1 MPPEERTSI
10 TDQNRQPPVEATSRI
25 AGEVQPDAPMPKPQQ
40 QLLDAWRGLSEQI
53 VAYNSRQGGGHLQNS
68 VYRYASETLRD
79 MGLDRQGWEVL
90 PAQTGSA
97 LDMIGADIILV
108 NRRTGA
114 LELLDPSSRR
124 LDPQTGDF
132 ASAAD
137 NAKTNVPRLRENG
150 VIDALPQWFDQS
162 GRLEKDQRTPEMS
175 QRVIEFQAD
184 FRNKIASLT
193 APGAEH
199 ALNMRDFPL
208 PTPTISK
215 EKDKPAADIKRVVD
229 FFNQRAGEENRSGSR
244 GLAAEFSEYART
256 LERGAATFAAR
267 QDSVSLEN
275 TVNKLAER
283 VILEDAV
290 RSLYPQPGQQHLTGA
305 QISMRQTSSDGTI
318 VQVKPDGALTVMLKN
333 QANPGSGAPEVYT
346 GGSATKAFEKAAT
359 KLALAAG
366 HPEQFPELAAE
377 LPNHYK
383 KMFAAGTLDMNKV
396 LKVIGNFRAEYSAG
410 GAGTDRTLIGHL
422 VHRLAERQP
431 GDLRTLA
438 TGINGA
444 KPTASAGHDGATTT
458 VRPTT
463 VTQSDRQAAN
473 DSRAPNVQ
481 GRGQHREEFREAAAQ
496 ASTQPQERW
505 GNRKPPELA
514 ELGSQG
520 SDKVSPQH
528 LSPQELTALKEA
540 REQLIAKGNLSP
552 SEKQQVKNIEQA
564 ERELGESSPVTRQK
578 LSRVAAVRSAIAGR
592 GLVRSAGP
600 AMLAAVVLN
609 LYRNANATEL
619 EEGRPNFG
627 LGW

>member
-1 MPPEERTSI
+1 MPPEDRLSVN
-10 TDQNRQPPVEATSRI
+10 DQTRRPPVEATSRI
-25 AGEVQPDAPMPKPQQ
+25 AGEVQPDAPMPRPQQ
-40 QLLDAWRGLSEQI
+40 QLLDAWRGVSEQI

-68 VYRYASETLRD
+68 VYRYAAETLRD
-79 MGLDRQGWEVL
+79 MGLDKQGWEVL

-97 LDMIGADIILV
+97 LDMIGADIVLV

-162 GRLEKDQRTPEMS
+162 GRLERDQRTPEMS
-175 QRVIEFQAD
+175 QRVLEFEAD
-184 FRNKIASLT
+184 FRHKIASLT
-193 APGAEH
+193 APDAEH
-199 ALNMRDFPL
+199 ALNMRNFPL

-215 EKDKPAADIKRVVD
+215 DKDKPAADIKRVVE

-267 QDSVSLEN
+267 QDSAPLE
-275 TVNKLAER
+275 TAVNKLAER

-290 RSLYPQPGQQHLTGA
+290 RSLYPQPGQQHLTGP
-305 QISMRQTSSDGTI
+305 QIAMRQTSSDGTV

-333 QANPGSGAPEVYT
+333 QGNGNGGSPEVYT

-359 KLALAAG
+359 KLSLAVG
-366 HPEQFPELAAE
+366 HPEQFAALAAD

-396 LKVIGNFRAEYSAG
+396 LKLIGNFRAEYSAG
-410 GAGTDRTLIGHL
+410 GAGSDRTLIGHL

-438 TGINGA
+438 TGINSD
-444 KPTASAGHDGATTT
+444 KPTIINRDGS
-458 VRPTT
+458 VNSPTANARG
-463 VTQSDRQAAN
+463 DRGAAN
-473 DSRAPNVQ
+473 ESRAPYQ
-481 GRGQHREEFREAAAQ
+481 GRAEHRDDFREAAAQ
-496 ASTQPQERW
+496 RVDAQGAERW
-505 GNRKPPELA
+505 REREAPKVA
-514 ELGSQG
+514 DLGSQAG
-520 SDKVSPQH
+520 DKVSAHH
-528 LSPQELTALKEA
+528 LSPQELVALREA

-552 SEKQQVKNIEQA
+552 SEQQQVKNIERA
-564 ERELGESSPVTRQK
+564 ERELTESAPVTAQK

-592 GLVRSAGP
+592 TLVRSAGP
-600 AMLAAVVLN
+600 AMIAAVVLN
-609 LYRNANATEL
+609 LYRNANGAEVDDS
-619 EEGRPNFG
+619 RPNFG
-627 LGW
+627 VGW

>member
-1 MPPEERTSI
+1 MPPEDRI
-10 TDQNRQPPVEATSRI
+10 PVTDQSRQPPVEATSRI
-25 AGEVQPDAPMPKPQQ
+25 AGEVQADAPIPRPQQ

-68 VYRYASETLRD
+68 VYRYAAETLRD
-79 MGLDRQGWEVL
+79 MGLDKRGWEVL

-124 LDPQTGDF
+124 LDPLTGEF
-132 ASAAD
+132 ASAVD

-175 QRVIEFQAD
+175 QRVLEFQAD
-184 FRNKIASLT
+184 FRQKIADLT
-193 APGAEH
+193 APDAQH

-215 EKDKPAADIKRVVD
+215 DKDKPAADIKRVVE
-229 FFNQRAGEENRSGSR
+229 FFNQRAGEETRSGSR

-305 QISMRQTSSDGTI
+305 QIAMRQTSRDGTI
-318 VQVKPDGALTVMLKN
+318 VQVKPDGALTIMLKD
-333 QANPGSGAPEVYT
+333 QANPGSGTPEVYT

-359 KLALAAG
+359 KLALTAG
-366 HPEQFPELAAE
+366 HPERFADLVAE

-396 LKVIGNFRAEYSAG
+396 LKLIGNFRAEYSAG

-438 TGINGA
+438 TGVDSS
-444 KPTASAGHDGATTT
+444 KPTVSARPDGATAFD
-458 VRPTT
+458 VINPG
-463 VTQSDRQAAN
+463 RQAAN
-473 DSRAPNVQ
+473 DSRVPDMQ
-481 GRGQHREEFREAAAQ
+481 ERGGRAEFREAASQ
-496 ASTQPQERW
+496 ANGQSQERW
-505 GNRKPPELA
+505 GDRMPPSMA

-520 SDKVSPQH
+520 SDKGSAQH
-528 LSPQELTALKEA
+528 LSPQELAALREA

-552 SEKQQVKNIEQA
+552 SEQQQVRNMERA
-564 ERELGESSPVTRQK
+564 ERELGESSPVTKQK
-578 LSRVAAVRSAIAGR
+578 LSRVAAVRSAIAGQT
-592 GLVRSAGP
+592 LVRAAGP
-600 AMLAAVVLN
+600 AMLGAVVLN
-609 LYRNANATEL
+609 LYRNANGLEL

-627 LGW
+627 PGW

>member
-1 MPPEERTSI
+1 MPPEDRLTVN
-10 TDQNRQPPVEATSRI
+10 DQTRQPPVEATSRI
-25 AGEVQPDAPMPKPQQ
+25 AGEVQADAPLPRPQQ
-40 QLLDAWRGLSEQI
+40 QLLDAWRGVSEQI

-68 VYRYASETLRD
+68 VYRYAAETLRD
-79 MGLDRQGWEVL
+79 MGLDKQGWEVL

-97 LDMIGADIILV
+97 LDMIGADIVLV

-150 VIDALPQWFDQS
+150 VIDALPQWFDPS
-162 GRLEKDQRTPEMS
+162 GRLERDQRTPEMS
-175 QRVIEFQAD
+175 QRVVEFQAD
-184 FRNKIASLT
+184 FRHKIASLT
-193 APGAEH
+193 APDAEH

-215 EKDKPAADIKRVVD
+215 DKDKPAADIKRVVD

-267 QDSVSLEN
+267 QDSAPLEN

-305 QISMRQTSSDGTI
+305 QIAMRQTSSDGTV

-333 QANPGSGAPEVYT
+333 QTNARGGSPEVYT

-359 KLALAAG
+359 KLSLAVG
-366 HPEQFPELAAE
+366 HPEQFAELAAE

-396 LKVIGNFRAEYSAG
+396 LKMIGNFRAEYSAG
-410 GAGTDRTLIGHL
+410 GAGADRTLIGHL

-431 GDLRTLA
+431 GDLRSLA
-438 TGINGA
+438 TGVNSDKPPVVVSRDGSGNNG
-444 KPTASAGHDGATTT
+444 TMTT
-458 VRPTT
+458 VRG
-463 VTQSDRQAAN
+463 DRRSAN
-473 DSRAPNVQ
+473 DGGLPYQ
-481 GRGQHREEFREAAAQ
+481 GRGGEHRDEFREAAAQ
-496 ASTQPQERW
+496 RVDGQGSERW
-505 GNRKPPELA
+505 RGREAPKVGD
-514 ELGSQG
+514 LGSQAG
-520 SDKVSPQH
+520 DKVSAQH
-528 LSPQELTALKEA
+528 LSPQELVALREA

-552 SEKQQVKNIEQA
+552 SEQQQVKNIERA
-564 ERELGESSPVTRQK
+564 ERELTESAPVTAQK

-592 GLVRSAGP
+592 TLVRSAGP
-600 AMLAAVVLN
+600 AMLATVVLN
-609 LYRNANATEL
+609 LYRNANATEADDN
-619 EEGRPNFG
+619 RPNFG
-627 LGW
+627 VGW

>member
-1 MPPEERTSI
+1 MPPEDRTSI
-10 TDQNRQPPVEATSRI
+10 NDQNRQPPVEATSRI

-40 QLLDAWRGLSEQI
+40 QLIDAWRGVSEQI

-68 VYRYASETLRD
+68 VYRYAAETLRD
-79 MGLDRQGWEVL
+79 MGLDKQGWEVL

-124 LDPQTGDF
+124 LDPQTGEF

-175 QRVIEFQAD
+175 QRVIEFEAD

-283 VILEDAV
+283 IILEDAV
-290 RSLYPQPGQQHLTGA
+290 RSLYPQAGHQHLSGA
-305 QISMRQTSSDGTI
+305 QIAMRQTSSDGTI
-318 VQVKPDGALTVMLKN
+318 VHVKPDGALTVMLKN
-333 QANPGSGAPEVYT
+333 QANPGNGATEVYT

-366 HPEQFPELAAE
+366 NPEKFAELAAD

-383 KMFAAGTLDMNKV
+383 KMFAAGTLDMNRV
-396 LKVIGNFRAEYSAG
+396 LKVIGTFRAEYSAG
-410 GAGTDRTLIGHL
+410 GAGTERTLIGHL
-422 VHRLAERQP
+422 VHRLADRQP

-438 TGINGA
+438 TGVNA
-444 KPTASAGHDGATTT
+444 DKPAVNAGHDGNAN

-463 VTQSDRQAAN
+463 ITHSDRQAAN
-473 DSRAPNVQ
+473 DGRPPNVQ
-481 GRGQHREEFREAAAQ
+481 GRVQHREEFRDAAAQ
-496 ASTQPQERW
+496 ANAQPQERW
-505 GNRKPPELA
+505 ANRKPPEMA

-520 SDKVSPQH
+520 RDKVSPQH
-528 LSPQELTALKEA
+528 LSPKELTALREA

-578 LSRVAAVRSAIAGR
+578 LSRVAAVRNAING
-592 GLVRSAGP
+592 GSLVRVAGP
-600 AMLAAVVLN
+600 AMLATVVLN
-609 LYRNANATEL
+609 LYRNANAAEL